1 MRNGLQRFLKAG
13 PSGQRNSFLLKSTN
27 VYPMFLC
34 VSAFS
39 LNIWSQ
45 PPLCLLP
52 SSLRGWWTPLTS
64 LNRSC
69 ATPGIL
75 WIHRFTCV
83 PIPSLLNWPTL
94 PASRIRKTLEVC
106 VFSAI
111 ITLTRKY
118 LDLLLHEAIFT
129 SLRRPLLELIGPILD
144 ISRACLGPALA
155 SAGPVWLVSLPG
167 LCLSLLRCSLA

>member
-1 MRNGLQRFLKAG
+1 MKAG

-27 VYPMFLC
+27 VSPVFLC
-34 VSAFS
+34 VSAFNLS
-39 LNIWSQ
+39 IWSQ

-52 SSLRGWWTPLTS
+52 SSLRGLWTPLTS

-94 PASRIRKTLEVC
+94 PASRIRKTLDVC

-111 ITLTRKY
+111 ITLTRNY

-155 SAGPVWLVSLPG
+155 SAGSVWLVSLPG